1 MSIRKTRTSTTV
13 NMVDPALTEHGSQIQ
28 APHMDIL
35 KGGQEG
41 WQVESLDSGGEFDK
55 WMGGEEQ

>member
-1 MSIRKTRTSTTV
+1 
-13 NMVDPALTEHGSQIQ
+13 MVDPALTEHGSQIQ